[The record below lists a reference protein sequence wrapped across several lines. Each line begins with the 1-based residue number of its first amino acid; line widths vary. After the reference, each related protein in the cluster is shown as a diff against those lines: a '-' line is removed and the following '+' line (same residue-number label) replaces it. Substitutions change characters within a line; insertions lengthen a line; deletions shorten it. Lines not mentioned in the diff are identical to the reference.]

1 MLPKK
6 ALVFVVSAAL
16 LAALLSGC
24 WGSRGNSSTG
34 STSGS
39 QNSGMTGS
47 TSGSLNGGMSGSMS
61 GGTSSGMNGGISG
74 SMNDGTNSG
83 MNGGA
88 SGSGNLTDGSADSGM
103 LGGADSGM
111 GTGTD
116 SGMLS
121 GASGSMTTGGTSGS
135 GSSGNAGASSGASSG
150 AGAASGSSSGSG
162 ASSGSA
168 SANGTGAF
176 SSGFA
181 PAAATA
187 AAPAPG
193 DGEAWMT
200 RLVNAQNPLPEN
212 FTVETA
218 RISGYD
224 ERLFD
229 KRAASDLE
237 ALLADAEAAG
247 CKLYLVS
254 SYRSVERQAAL
265 FLRKTNSFLAE
276 GFDQA
281 EAERQAAMWVAR
293 PGTSEHNTGLAAD
306 LVSADWYTHH
316 DDLTADFEET
326 PEFAWLYEH
335 CAEYG
340 FILRYPRGKENIT
353 GVTYEPWHYR
363 YVGKQ
368 AAAAI
373 MQAGSTLEE
382 YTEKESS
389 PQAGGAGT
397 GGTAGAGS
405 AGTGGT
411 ATTPVT
417 EPGFFTG
424 W

>member
-1 MLPKK
+1 M
-6 ALVFVVSAAL
+6 
-16 LAALLSGC
+16 ALLSGC
-24 WGSRGNSSTG
+24 WGSRGNSASG
-34 STSGS
+34 PMSGS
-39 QNSGMTGS
+39 QNHGMSGSMSHSMNGGMSGSMNNGTGG
-47 TSGSLNGGMSGSMS
+47 TSGPMSGGASSGLNGGMSGSMNNGTT
-61 GGTSSGMNGGISG
+61 GGT
-74 SMNDGTNSG
+74 
-83 MNGGA
+83 NGGA
-88 SGSGNLTDGSADSGM
+88 SGSGDLTESPADSGM
-103 LGGADSGM
+103 VGGAGSG
-111 GTGTD
+111 TN
-116 SGMLS
+116 
-121 GASGSMTTGGTSGS
+121 SGSAGSMSGGMPGS
-135 GSSGNAGASSGASSG
+135 GSTGNA
-150 AGAASGSSSGSG
+150 GSG
-162 ASSGSA
+162 ASSGSGSSSGSRA
-168 SANGTGAF
+168 SSGSGANGAGAAF
-176 SSGFA
+176 SGFA
-181 PAAATA
+181 PAAAAA

-229 KRAASDLE
+229 KRAAPDLE

-254 SYRSVERQAAL
+254 GYRSVERQAAL

-306 LVSADWYTHH
+306 LVSAGWYAHH

-368 AAAAI
+368 AAAEI
-373 MQAGSTLEE
+373 MRAGSTLEE
-382 YTEKESS
+382 YTEKGSS
-389 PQAGGAGT
+389 PQAEGAGT
-397 GGTAGAGS
+397 NGAGAGS
-405 AGTGGT
+405 AGAG
-411 ATTPVT
+411 AVPVT

-424 W
+424 R